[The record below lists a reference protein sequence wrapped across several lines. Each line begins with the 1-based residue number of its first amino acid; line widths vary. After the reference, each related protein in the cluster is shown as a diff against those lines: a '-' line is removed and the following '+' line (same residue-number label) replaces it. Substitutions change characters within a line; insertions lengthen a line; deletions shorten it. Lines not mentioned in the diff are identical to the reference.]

1 MIASYIDHTLLAPD
15 ASASA
20 IETLCEE
27 AKTYHFATV
36 CVAPYR
42 VRQAAQAL
50 AGSGVGVTTVVGFPH
65 GANGG
70 PMKAA
75 EASWAL
81 AQGATE
87 IDMVQNIG
95 AVKDGAWD
103 MVAKEIRQ
111 VRAAI
116 GDITLKVILETALL
130 TPTEI
135 VNACKLA
142 QEVGADFVKTSTG
155 FAGAGA
161 TVANVKL
168 MRDTV
173 GPHFGVKAAGGIRDL
188 ATARAMLDA
197 GANRLGVSAGV
208 AIVRAENAERK

>member
-1 MIASYIDHTLLAPD
+1 MIASCIDHTLLAPD
-15 ASASA
+15 ASARA

-27 AKTYHFATV
+27 AKAYHFATV

-42 VRQAAQAL
+42 VQQAAQAL
-50 AGSGVGVTTVVGFPH
+50 AGSGTTVVGFPH

-70 PMKAA
+70 PAKAA

-103 MVAKEIRQ
+103 MVAKEIRR

-116 GDITLKVILETALL
+116 GDVTLKVILETALL

-208 AIVRAENAERK
+208 AIARAENAESK

>member
-1 MIASYIDHTLLAPD
+1 
-15 ASASA
+15 
-20 IETLCEE
+20 
-27 AKTYHFATV
+27 
-36 CVAPYR
+36 
-42 VRQAAQAL
+42 
-50 AGSGVGVTTVVGFPH
+50 
-65 GANGG
+65 
-70 PMKAA
+70 MKAA

-116 GDITLKVILETALL
+116 GDVTLKVILETALL

-155 FAGAGA
+155 FAGEGA

-208 AIVRAENAERK
+208 VIARAENAATE

>member
-15 ASASA
+15 ASARA

-27 AKTYHFATV
+27 AKTHHFATV
-36 CVAPYR
+36 CIAPYR

-65 GANGG
+65 CANGG
-70 PMKAA
+70 PLKAA

-116 GDITLKVILETALL
+116 GDVTLKVILETALL

-208 AIVRAENAERK
+208 AIARAENAERK

>member
-1 MIASYIDHTLLAPD
+1 MIASCIDHTLLAPD
-15 ASASA
+15 ASARA

-27 AKTYHFATV
+27 AKAYHFATV

-42 VRQAAQAL
+42 VQQAAQAL

-70 PMKAA
+70 SAKAA

-116 GDITLKVILETALL
+116 GDVTLKVILETALL
-130 TPTEI
+130 TPEEI

-155 FAGAGA
+155 FVGAGA

-173 GPHFGVKAAGGIRDL
+173 GPHFGVKASGGIRDL
-188 ATARAMLDA
+188 ATARAMIAA

-208 AIVRAENAERK
+208 AIARAEQDQSK

>member
-1 MIASYIDHTLLAPD
+1 MIASCIDHTLLAPD
-15 ASASA
+15 ASARA
-20 IETLCEE
+20 VEILCED
-27 AKTYHFATV
+27 AKAYHFATV

-42 VRQAAQAL
+42 VQQAAQAL

-70 PMKAA
+70 PAKAA

-116 GDITLKVILETALL
+116 GDVTLKVILETALL

-173 GPHFGVKAAGGIRDL
+173 GPHFGVKASGGIRDL
-188 ATARAMLDA
+188 ATARAMLAA

-208 AIVRAENAERK
+208 AIARAEQDEIK